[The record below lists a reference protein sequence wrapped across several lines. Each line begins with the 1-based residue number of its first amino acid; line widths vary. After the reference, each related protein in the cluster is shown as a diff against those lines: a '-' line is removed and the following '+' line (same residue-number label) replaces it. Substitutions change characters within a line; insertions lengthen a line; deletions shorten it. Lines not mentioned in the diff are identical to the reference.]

1 MKVYRLR
8 IEQEMARIAVES
20 QMAALAIKK
29 QQRTMHIEQQRAIM
43 SIEREAAY
51 MKLDLQ
57 GFYDNI
63 GLKGPQTLNRDTAAN
78 ARADANQAISQIM
91 SDARFVG
98 TLPATSNGIGQLA
111 RQKLLAPYQPEPGGM
126 PPGAMEMQ
134 GNPGRIQID
143 WSNYELNIIWD
154 QYQAPK
160 IRLEPKASVEVR
172 LAQEPRIEYRM
183 VEEMIPPR
191 SGRNIDAAI

>member
-1 MKVYRLR
+1 MKVYRLQ
-8 IEQEMARIAVES
+8 IEQEMARIAVET

-43 SIEREAAY
+43 SIEREAGY

-78 ARADANQAISQIM
+78 ARSDARQAISQIM
-91 SDARFVG
+91 SDAKFVG
-98 TLPATSNGIGQLA
+98 TLPATGNSIGQLA
-111 RQKLLAPYQPEPGGM
+111 RKKLLAPYQPEPGGM
-126 PPGAMEMQ
+126 PPGAIDMQ
-134 GNPGRIQID
+134 GKPGEIHID
-143 WSNYELNIIWD
+143 WSNYELNIVWD
-154 QYQAPK
+154 QYQAPR
-160 IRLEPKASVEVR
+160 IRLEPKASVEIR

-183 VEEMIPPR
+183 VEQMIPPR
-191 SGRNIDAAI
+191 SGRNIDAAV